1 MIHSGT
7 DILKI
12 FPSIF
17 PGNPALY
24 FAPGRINL
32 LGEHIDYNAGYVMP
46 AAIEQG
52 FWFAIGKGNENEY
65 SVYSATLNEYVNGN
79 FSSLS
84 KSTGWKNYILG
95 VIDQF
100 IKKGFSLKGFNA
112 VFGGDLPVGSG
123 LSSSAAL
130 ECGLAVAL
138 NDFNTFNIPKK
149 EIALMCQHAEQTFP
163 GMQCGIMDQYASMF
177 GEKDNILFLDCI
189 HIESEKIKF
198 PSSTHAIVL
207 INSNVK
213 HALEDGSYNTRRNQS
228 EEGLLILQKRFPQ
241 IYNFRDATIEQL
253 SMVRKDMQTD
263 IFKRCKFIIEE
274 IERTKMGATFL
285 KEGNISAFGKCMY
298 ASHAGLRDLYNVSCP
313 ELDFLVEESSKN
325 ESVTGARLM
334 GGGFGG
340 CTINLMEH
348 LHAAEIAEYISF
360 KYFEKFNTKAT
371 VYIVEPGDGARC
383 LKV

>member
-7 DILKI
+7 DILRI
-12 FPSIF
+12 FHSIF
-17 PGNPALY
+17 PGNAALY

-52 FWFAIGKGNENEY
+52 FWFAIGEGKENEF

-79 FSSLS
+79 FSSFS

-100 IKKGFSLKGFNA
+100 IQKGFSLKGFNVA
-112 VFGGDLPVGSG
+112 FGGNLPAGSG

-138 NDFNTFNIPKK
+138 NDFNSFNIPKK

-163 GMQCGIMDQYASMF
+163 GMQCGIMDQYASMC
-177 GEKDNILFLDCI
+177 GEKDNILFLDCLSF
-189 HIESEKIKF
+189 ECEKIKF

-213 HALEDGSYNTRRNQS
+213 HTLEDGSYNKRRAQS
-228 EEGLLILQKRFPQ
+228 EEGFLILQKKFLH
-241 IYNFRDATIEQL
+241 ISNFRDATMEQL
-253 SMVRKDMQTD
+253 SVVKKDMQND
-263 IFKRCKFIIEE
+263 IYKRCRYVIEE
-274 IERTKMGATFL
+274 IERTKMGATYL
-285 KEGNISAFGKCMY
+285 KHGNISAFGKCMY
-298 ASHAGLRDLYNVSCP
+298 ASHTGLRDLYNVSCP

-325 ESVTGARLM
+325 ESVTGARLI

-340 CTINLMEH
+340 CTINLIEH
-348 LHAAEIAEYISF
+348 LHAAEIAENISF
-360 KYFEKFNTKAT
+360 KYFDKFNKEAS
-371 VYIVEPGDGARC
+371 VYIVEPGDGARR

>member
-12 FPSIF
+12 FPTIF
-17 PGNPALY
+17 TGNPALY

-46 AAIEQG
+46 AAITQG
-52 FWFAIGKGNENEY
+52 FWFAIREGNENEF
-65 SVYSATLNEYVNGN
+65 SVYSDTLGEYVNGN
-79 FSSLS
+79 FSSLN
-84 KSTGWKNYILG
+84 KSAGWKNYILG

-100 IKKGFSLKGFNA
+100 IKKGFSLKGFNV

-138 NDFNTFNIPKK
+138 NDFNSFNIPKK
-149 EIALMCQHAEQTFP
+149 EIAFMCQRAEHSFP
-163 GMQCGIMDQYASMF
+163 EVQCGIMDQYASMF
-177 GEKDNILFLDCI
+177 GEKDNILFLDCLTNQ
-189 HIESEKIKF
+189 SEKIKF
-198 PSSTHAIVL
+198 PSSTHSILL

-228 EEGLLILQKRFPQ
+228 EEGLLTLQKKFPR
-241 IYNFRDATIEQL
+241 ISNFRDATIEQL
-253 SMVRKDMQTD
+253 TVVKKDMQTD

-274 IERTKMGATFL
+274 IKRTKMGAAYL
-285 KEGNISAFGKCMY
+285 KHGHISAFGKCMY

-325 ESVTGARLM
+325 KNVTGARLM

-340 CTINLMEH
+340 CTINLIEH
-348 LHAAEIAEYISF
+348 LDAAKIAENISL
-360 KYFEKFNTKAT
+360 KYFEKFNKEAT
-371 VYIVEPGDGARC
+371 VYLVKPGDGARC

>member
-46 AAIEQG
+46 AAIKQG
-52 FWFAIGKGNENEY
+52 FWFAISEGKENEF
-65 SVYSATLNEYVNGN
+65 SVYSATLGEYVNGN
-79 FSSLS
+79 FSSLN
-84 KSTGWKNYILG
+84 KSPGWKNYILG

-138 NDFNTFNIPKK
+138 NDFNSFNIPKK
-149 EIALMCQHAEQTFP
+149 EIAFMCQQAEHTFP
-163 GMQCGIMDQYASMF
+163 EVQCGIMDQYASMF
-177 GEKDNILFLDCI
+177 GEKDNILFLDCLST
-189 HIESEKIKF
+189 ESEKIHF
-198 PSSTHAIVL
+198 PSSHSIVL

-213 HALEDGSYNTRRNQS
+213 HALDDGGYNKRRAQS
-228 EEGLLILQKRFPQ
+228 EEGFLILQKKFPE
-241 IYNFRDATIEQL
+241 ISNFRDATLEQL
-253 SMVRKDMQTD
+253 SVVKKDMQTD
-263 IFKRCKFIIEE
+263 IFKRCIFIIEE
-274 IERTKMGATFL
+274 IERTKMGATYL
-285 KEGNISAFGKCMY
+285 MHGNISSFGKCMF

-313 ELDFLVEESSKN
+313 ELDFLVDESSKN
-325 ESVTGARLM
+325 KYVAGARLM

-340 CTINLMEH
+340 CTINLVENQDT
-348 LHAAEIAEYISF
+348 ATIAENISI
-360 KYFEKFNTKAT
+360 KYFEKFNKKST
-371 VYIVEPGDGARC
+371 VYIVEPGDGARR
-383 LKV
+383 LKI

>member
-1 MIHSGT
+1 MHTGP

-12 FPSIF
+12 FTTLF
-17 PGNPALY
+17 PGDAALY

-46 AAIEQG
+46 AAITQG
-52 FWFAIGKGNENEY
+52 FWFALGEGKENEF

-138 NDFNTFNIPKK
+138 NDFNSLNISKK
-149 EIALMCQHAEQTFP
+149 EIAFLCQRAEQTFP

-177 GEKDNILFLDCI
+177 GEKDNILFLDCLST
-189 HIESEKIKF
+189 ESEKIKF
-198 PSSTHAIVL
+198 PSATHTIVL
-207 INSNVK
+207 FNSNVK
-213 HALEDGSYNTRRNQS
+213 HSLEDSGYNNRRAQS
-228 EEGLLILQKRFPQ
+228 EEGLLILQKRFPR
-241 IYNFRDATIEQL
+241 IINFREATMDQL
-253 SMVRKDMQTD
+253 SVVKKDMQPD
-263 IFKRCKFIIEE
+263 VYKRCRYVIEE
-274 IERTKMGATFL
+274 IERAKIGALYL
-285 KEGNISAFGKCMY
+285 KKANISAFGKCMY
-298 ASHAGLRDLYNVSCP
+298 AAHAGLRDLYNVSCP
-313 ELDFLVEESSKN
+313 ELDFLVNESSKYDAV
-325 ESVTGARLM
+325 SGARLM

-340 CTINLMEH
+340 CTINIIENAQVLS
-348 LHAAEIAEYISF
+348 ISEKISM
-360 KYFEKFNTKAT
+360 KYKEQFSKEVS
-371 VYIVEPGDGARC
+371 VYIVEPGDGARRIQG
-383 LKV
+383 

>member
-17 PGNPALY
+17 PGSPALY

-46 AAIEQG
+46 AAIKQG
-52 FWFAIGKGNENEY
+52 FWFAIGEGNDNEF
-65 SVYSATLNEYVNGN
+65 SVYSATLGEYVNGN
-79 FSSLS
+79 LSSLN
-84 KSTGWKNYILG
+84 KSAGWKNYILG

-138 NDFNTFNIPKK
+138 NDFNSFHISKK
-149 EIALMCQHAEQTFP
+149 EITLMCQQAEHSFP
-163 GMQCGIMDQYASMF
+163 EVQCGIMDQYASVF
-177 GEKDNILFLDCI
+177 GEKDNILFLDCLST
-189 HIESEKIKF
+189 ESEKIHF
-198 PSSTHAIVL
+198 PSSHSIVL

-213 HALEDGSYNTRRNQS
+213 HALDDGGYNKRRAQS
-228 EEGLLILQKRFPQ
+228 EEGFLILQKKFPQ
-241 IYNFRDATIEQL
+241 ISNFRDTTIEQL
-253 SMVRKDMQTD
+253 SVVKKDMQTE

-274 IERTKMGATFL
+274 IERTKMGATYL
-285 KEGNISAFGKCMY
+285 KQRNILAFGKCMY
-298 ASHAGLRDLYNVSCP
+298 ASHAGLRDLYNVRCP

-325 ESVTGARLM
+325 KNVTGARLM

-340 CTINLMEH
+340 CTINLIEH
-348 LHAAEIAEYISF
+348 LDAGKIAENISL
-360 KYFEKFNTKAT
+360 KYFEKFNKKAT
-371 VYIVEPGDGARC
+371 LYFVEPGDGARR
-383 LKV
+383 LKI